1 MRPFDLARDQSDAG
15 VLGVLKDVEDIAETV
30 DSPTKV
36 FSAAI
41 IPGYS
46 KPGVKASPAGFHG
59 SWKCV
64 GEPIAEEDTEA
75 PDSDE
80 DESTGGCSWKECDV
94 EWGEPAGVWN
104 WNGFTP

>member
-1 MRPFDLARDQSDAG
+1 
-15 VLGVLKDVEDIAETV
+15 VVEQTV

-46 KPGVKASPAGFHG
+46 KPELRPRPTEFQG
-59 SWKCV
+59 SSKCV
-64 GEPIAEEDTEA
+64 GEPIADDETEA

-80 DESTGGCSWKECDV
+80 AERMGGCSWNECDV
-94 EWGEPAGVWN
+94 EWGEPAGV
-104 WNGFTP
+104 